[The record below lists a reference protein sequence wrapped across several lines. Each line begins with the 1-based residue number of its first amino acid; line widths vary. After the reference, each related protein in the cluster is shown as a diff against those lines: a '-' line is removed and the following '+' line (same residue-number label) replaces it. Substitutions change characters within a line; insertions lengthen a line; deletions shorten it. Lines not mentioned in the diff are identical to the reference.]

1 MKAFFIDGDFRDFD
15 DPSVN
20 YLRFDGLTE
29 NEALTLT
36 RFALPRGFQV
46 ALIAEEGDKAGEAEK
61 SEKEP

>member
-1 MKAFFIDGDFRDFD
+1 MKGFFIDGDFRCFD

-29 NEALTLT
+29 NEALMLT

-46 ALIAEEGDKAGEAEK
+46 VFIGEEGDELAEEESGEK
-61 SEKEP
+61 L